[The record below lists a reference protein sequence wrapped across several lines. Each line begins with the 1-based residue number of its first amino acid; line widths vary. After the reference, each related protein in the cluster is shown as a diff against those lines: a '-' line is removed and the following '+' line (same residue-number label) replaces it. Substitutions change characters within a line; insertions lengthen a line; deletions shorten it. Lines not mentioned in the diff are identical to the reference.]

1 MAFQGTSRRV
11 LSSLPSL
18 SSRARYYP
26 MLHLHSPISSSLFST
41 LNAQSQHEY
50 VKFNPNQSSSHD
62 EPFVLHQLSV
72 LLPIP
77 HQILPPKQFDPTDSN
92 KKVESVRAVDGFLMP
107 DEKLR
112 GVFLQKLKG
121 IAVIEHALDNVGV
134 DLSVDVVA
142 QVVNR
147 GCLGGEAML
156 VFFNWAIKKPNVA
169 KHVHTYHIILKALGR
184 RKFFNYMMEVLN
196 GMRSQDIRLDLETVS
211 IVMDS
216 FVRAGHVS
224 KVIQVFRN
232 SAEFGLDCDTEC
244 LNVLL
249 QCLWEVR
256 FNGTTYNIVIGGWSK
271 YGRVGEME
279 RTLEAM
285 VADGFSPD
293 SATFSYILEGLGRA
307 DRIDDAVEIFE
318 SMKGKGCVPD
328 NITYNAMIS
337 NFISVANIDECVNYF
352 KSMSSNACDP
362 NVDTY
367 TKLIAGF
374 LKARKVADALE
385 MFDEML
391 SRGFVPTTGTITSF
405 MEPLC
410 SYGQPYAAMMIYQ
423 KARKV
428 GCRIS
433 LTAYKLLLMRLS
445 RFGKC
450 GMLLNI
456 WEEMQECGYASDI
469 EVYEYVISGLCNIG
483 QLENAVLVMEESLQK
498 GFCPSRLTYSKLSN
512 KLLASNKL
520 ERAYKLYLK
529 IKAGCR
535 FDKTQRIWRARGW
548 HF

>member
-1 MAFQGTSRRV
+1 MAFHSASRPV

-26 MLHLHSPISSSLFST
+26 LLHLHSPISSSLFST

-50 VKFNPNQSSSHD
+50 VKFNPNQSSSLD
-62 EPFVLHQLSV
+62 EPSVLHQLSV

-77 HQILPPKQFDPTDSN
+77 HQISPPKQFGPTYSN

-107 DEKLR
+107 DQKLR

-121 IAVIEHALDNVGV
+121 IAVIEHALDDVGV

-156 VFFNWAIKKPNVA
+156 VFFNWVIKKPNVA

-184 RKFFNYMMEVLN
+184 RKFFNYMMQVLN
-196 GMRSQDIRLDLETVS
+196 DMRSRDIRLDLETVS

-224 KVIQVFRN
+224 KAIQVFRN
-232 SAEFGLDCDTEC
+232 SAEFGWDCDTEC

-249 QCLWEVR
+249 QCLCRRSHVVAANSFLNSVKGKVR

-328 NITYNAMIS
+328 
-337 NFISVANIDECVNYF
+337 
-352 KSMSSNACDP
+352 
-362 NVDTY
+362 
-367 TKLIAGF
+367 
-374 LKARKVADALE
+374 
-385 MFDEML
+385 
-391 SRGFVPTTGTITSF
+391 TIHT
-405 MEPLC
+405 
-410 SYGQPYAAMMIYQ
+410 
-423 KARKV
+423 
-428 GCRIS
+428 
-433 LTAYKLLLMRLS
+433 
-445 RFGKC
+445 
-450 GMLLNI
+450 
-456 WEEMQECGYASDI
+456 MQ
-469 EVYEYVISGLCNIG
+469 
-483 QLENAVLVMEESLQK
+483 
-498 GFCPSRLTYSKLSN
+498 
-512 KLLASNKL
+512 
-520 ERAYKLYLK
+520 
-529 IKAGCR
+529 
-535 FDKTQRIWRARGW
+535 
-548 HF
+548 